1 MTRKNFTNAIKTYL
15 DDSTVISGVNLYSL
29 STRTMYM
36 LIFNDVTVS
45 RSNLEDKSIELIDV
59 IEDIAA
65 CYIVVDDIHP
75 VEAVYLAH
83 QRIVK
88 ADVDTSDIKKI
99 IDMAKKSALVD
110 ALKDSATDDIPD
122 TLAYKQLLW
131 ILESVDVCLN
141 IKD

>member
-36 LIFNDVTVS
+36 LIFNDATVS
-45 RSNLEDKSIELIDV
+45 RSNLEDKSIELIEV

-88 ADVDTSDIKKI
+88 ADVDTSNIKKI

-110 ALKDSATDDIPD
+110 AFKDSATDDIPD
-122 TLAYKQLLW
+122 TLAYKQHLS
-131 ILESVDVCLN
+131 ILESVHVCLN